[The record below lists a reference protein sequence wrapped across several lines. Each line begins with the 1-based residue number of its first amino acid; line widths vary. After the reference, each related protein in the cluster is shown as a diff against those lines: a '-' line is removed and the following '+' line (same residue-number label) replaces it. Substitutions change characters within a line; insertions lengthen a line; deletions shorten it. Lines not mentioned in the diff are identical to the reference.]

1 MSCGSII
8 RKPGPFPVSSFRSF
22 WAYANVGLLYASEAE
37 EGQSVCHHLRP
48 SAPDVALS
56 VAVIRHFVSLLVVAR
71 EGIKKLFIRVVCQM
85 ATARF
90 DLATPFSGTH
100 PFMRA
105 VWVNLGDVRIVLV
118 STFLSRTRYW
128 LWE

>member
-1 MSCGSII
+1 MNG
-8 RKPGPFPVSSFRSF
+8 
-22 WAYANVGLLYASEAE
+22 NVGLLYASEAE

-105 VWVNLGDVRIVLV
+105 VWVNLGDVRIVLI